1 MARPP
6 RRDLVHAVLRRY
18 PRTYAEELGIRRLD
32 VPSGLFQ
39 LLVMALLMSARI
51 RASVALGSARA
62 LFAEGWTTARA
73 MAGAGWDRRTRT
85 LNVSG
90 YARYDGSTST
100 MLGDTSALL
109 LDRYAGDLRRLRA
122 EAGDDPATERRL
134 LKQCKGIGDV
144 GVDIFFREVQRSWP
158 ELYPF
163 ADRRALLAAERLG
176 LGGDVAGL
184 RRLAGDDEFVRL
196 VSGLV
201 RVGLDRSD
209 DEIVALATA
218 TAPAG

>member
-1 MARPP
+1 M
-6 RRDLVHAVLRRY
+6 
-18 PRTYAEELGIRRLD
+18 
-32 VPSGLFQ
+32 
-39 LLVMALLMSARI
+39 
-51 RASVALGSARA
+51 
-62 LFAEGWTTARA
+62 
-73 MAGAGWDRRTRT
+73 
-85 LNVSG
+85 
-90 YARYDGSTST
+90 
-100 MLGDTSALL
+100 
-109 LDRYAGDLRRLRA
+109 
-122 EAGDDPATERRL
+122 
-134 LKQCKGIGDV
+134 